1 VHNVD
6 AEDALVKVMMMH
18 QINTDH
24 TRHERQGDCGLAA
37 SASSRLQVDLS
48 SARAEELF
56 GAFFC
61 LMFLNAILLQII
73 RALGEM
79 GVKTT
84 SGFAVLISAMVCDA
98 SFAVQSLCS
107 CVGMS

>member
-1 VHNVD
+1 
-6 AEDALVKVMMMH
+6 
-18 QINTDH
+18 
-24 TRHERQGDCGLAA
+24 
-37 SASSRLQVDLS
+37 
-48 SARAEELF
+48 
-56 GAFFC
+56 
-61 LMFLNAILLQII
+61 MFLNAILLQII